1 MGSDT
6 LNSIRE
12 YLVKVSF
19 ILKQENDQDFTSLEK
34 INVELKKSELREF
47 IDTLESLRNN
57 ESYKEL

>member
-1 MGSDT
+1 MGSGT